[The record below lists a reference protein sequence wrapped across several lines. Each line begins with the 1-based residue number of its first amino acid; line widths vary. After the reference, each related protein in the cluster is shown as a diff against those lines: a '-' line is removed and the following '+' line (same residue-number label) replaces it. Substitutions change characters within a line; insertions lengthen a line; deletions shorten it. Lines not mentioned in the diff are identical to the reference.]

1 MVHHEIGNV
10 MTKIGIYYNIKYSE
24 KKHKRVEDNTE
35 VNLTPLTSKCYV
47 KNKLR
52 KKLYIFNT
60 HGKIHNIV

>member
-1 MVHHEIGNV
+1 

-35 VNLTPLTSKCYV
+35 VNLTPLTSKYHV

-52 KKLYIFNT
+52 KKLHIFNT
-60 HGKIHNIV
+60 RGIIHNT